1 MRSRSLLLCFA
12 LTFTTA
18 CGSSRLEDLKGL
30 NVSVVRGIY
39 LADPK
44 MLLVSLS
51 YDKDEDDTGC
61 FSGGGGIHATFNG
74 RPIVVDQGGMADGW
88 FDLGE
93 CEAPWMSIA
102 TLPEDETLPESVL
115 EIFDS
120 SRRIRVKLTELFA
133 PEWKLVLQEPSDGVL
148 RPGGEVVLSWQPS
161 TYSLE
166 FPTQCTSGVCGGPLA
181 IFSYPN
187 FTTTRMVSNDSMS
200 VSGKTLRLRVPSNM
214 ETGPAYL
221 SVSADGYLRSLVTEC
236 TGAENCY
243 TTLRGPGTS
252 SKINV
257 TIAP

>member
-30 NVSVVRGIY
+30 KVSVVRGIY
-39 LADPK
+39 ATDPN

-61 FSGGGGIHATFNG
+61 FSGGGIRATFNG
-74 RPIVVDQGGMADGW
+74 RPIVVDPGGMADGW

-93 CEAPWMSIA
+93 CESPWMSIA
-102 TLPEDETLPESVL
+102 TIPEDATLPESVL

-120 SRRIRVKLTELFA
+120 SRRIRVKVTELFV

-161 TYSLE
+161 TYSLHL
-166 FPTQCTSGVCGGPLA
+166 PTPCTSGACGGPLA
-181 IFSYPN
+181 IFSYPSS
-187 FTTTRMVSNDSMS
+187 TATRMVSNDGMS

-214 ETGPAYL
+214 WAGPAYL
-221 SVSADGYLRSLVTEC
+221 SVSADGYLHPLVTEC

-243 TTLRGPGTS
+243 TTRVGPGTS
-252 SKINV
+252 SKIDV